1 MDVKRL
7 QTYKNLYLLVCMIVA
22 GILGGGY
29 FVSVSA
35 LLTVVLIGSLFYRIF
50 AVKQITAAWDI
61 NMLAFAVLVFS
72 CLLTGLW
79 AVDPGMAP
87 LGAVKF
93 FPLWLFYIAVSGQQ
107 EERERIIELLPVLG
121 SLMTLFSFL
130 MMQFPVFEEWVSVAG
145 RLAGFFQYPN
155 TYALFMLIC
164 LIIVIWRYRGKETDW
179 LDYLHG
185 LAAVFGIIMS
195 GSRTVFVLTGAVLL
209 WLLIMRRIL
218 SRRMLLL
225 LAAGCALAGV
235 LVLAVGGMEVLG
247 RFGDISLRSSTF
259 LGRMLYVRDA
269 LPLILRYPFGMGY
282 YGYYFIQQSVQTGV
296 YSVVNVHNELLQI
309 ILDAGLIPAAL
320 MVYALLRSVFT
331 RRTGQRNRVILTV
344 ILLHS
349 LLDYDFQF
357 LFMGFVLILF
367 LDMRNIRTHRVPV
380 LTKSVVSLAGA
391 GMLLLSVSG
400 GLSDLGYISG
410 NYEMSLR
417 AYSGNTAAR
426 LRFLTE
432 AEDTQKLEETAD
444 AILEGDP
451 YVSVAYSAKARAL
464 FAEGNVAG
472 FIEYKEKALETAP
485 YQFDEYKDY
494 LDVLSY
500 CEREYLADGNV
511 EDARICA
518 EHAAKIPEMLEAVK
532 DRTSWLGWQINDKPQ
547 LTLPYDDM
555 ELIREMEELVNE

>member
-1 MDVKRL
+1 MCAKKL
-7 QTYKNLYLLVCMIVA
+7 QTYKNLYLPICMIMA
-22 GILGGGY
+22 GIPGGGY

-35 LLTVVLIGSLFYRIF
+35 LLTLVLIGNLFYRIF
-50 AVKQITAAWDI
+50 AVKRITAAWDI

-72 CLLTGLW
+72 CLLAGLW

-93 FPLWLFYIAVSGQQ
+93 FPLLLFYIAVSGQQ
-107 EERERIIELLPVLG
+107 EERKRIIEQLPLMG
-121 SLMTLFSFL
+121 ALMTLFSFL
-130 MMQFPVFEEWVSVAG
+130 MMQFPVFEEWVSVSG

-179 LDYLHG
+179 LDYLYS
-185 LAAVFGIIMS
+185 LAAVTGIIMS
-195 GSRTVFVLTGAVLL
+195 GSRTVFILTGAVLL
-209 WLLIMRRIL
+209 WLLITRRIL
-218 SRRMLLL
+218 NRRMLILL
-225 LAAGCALAGV
+225 TAGCALAGI
-235 LVLAVGGMEVLG
+235 LVFVAGGTEVIG
-247 RFGDISLRSSTF
+247 RLGDISLRSSTF
-259 LGRMLYVRDA
+259 LGRILYVRDA
-269 LPLILRYPFGMGY
+269 LPLIVRYPLGMGY

-309 ILDAGLIPAAL
+309 ILDAGLIPAVL

-331 RRTGQRNRVILTV
+331 RRTGQRDRIILIV
-344 ILLHS
+344 MLLHS

-380 LTKSVVSLAGA
+380 LTRTIVSLTGA

-400 GLSDLGYISG
+400 GMADLGYLSG
-410 NYEMSLR
+410 NYEISLR
-417 AYSGNTAAR
+417 VYGGHTAAR
-426 LRFLTE
+426 LRLMTE
-432 AEDTQKLEETAD
+432 TEDMIEMGKAADAVLEEN
-444 AILEGDP
+444 P

-464 FAEGNVAG
+464 FSEGKVAG
-472 FIEYKEKALETAP
+472 FIEYKENALEMAP
-485 YQFDEYKDY
+485 YQFDEYMDY

-500 CEREYLADGNV
+500 CEREYLADGNIQ
-511 EDARICA
+511 DARICA
-518 EHAAKIPEMLEAVK
+518 EHAAKIPEMLEEVK
-532 DRTSWLGWQINDKPQ
+532 DRTSWLGWQIDDKPQ
-547 LTLPYDDM
+547 LTISHDDM

>member
-1 MDVKRL
+1 
-7 QTYKNLYLLVCMIVA
+7 MIAA
-22 GILGGGY
+22 GALGGGY

-35 LLTVVLIGSLFYRIF
+35 LLTVVLLGSLFYRIF
-50 AVKQITAAWDI
+50 TAKRITAAWDI
-61 NMLAFAVLVFS
+61 NMLAFAVLSFS
-72 CLLTGLW
+72 LLLTGLW

-93 FPLWLFYIAVSGQQ
+93 FPLLLFYIVVSGQQ
-107 EERERIIELLPVLG
+107 EERKRLIELLPMLG

-130 MMQFPVFEEWVSVAG
+130 LMQFPAFEEWVSVAG

-155 TYALFMLIC
+155 TYALFMLVC

-185 LAAVFGIIMS
+185 LAAVSGIIMS

-209 WLLIMRRIL
+209 WLLIVRRIL

-225 LAAGCALAGV
+225 LAAGCVLAGV
-235 LVLAVGGMEVLG
+235 LAVALGGMEVIG
-247 RFGDISLRSSTF
+247 RFSDISLRSSTF

-269 LPLILRYPFGMGY
+269 LPLILRYPLGMGY
-282 YGYYFIQQSVQTGV
+282 YGYHFIQQSVQTGV
-296 YSVVNVHNELLQI
+296 YSVVNVHNEWMQI

-320 MVYALLRSVFT
+320 MAYALLRSIFT
-331 RRTGQRNRVILTV
+331 RGTGQRDKVILIV
-344 ILLHS
+344 ILVHS

-367 LDMRNIRTHRVPV
+367 LDMRNIRMHRVPV
-380 LTKSVVSLAGA
+380 LTKSVVSLAGV
-391 GMLLLSVSG
+391 GILLLSLSG

-426 LRFLTE
+426 LRLLAETE
-432 AEDTQKLEETAD
+432 DMQEMEETAD
-444 AILEGDP
+444 TILEGNP
-451 YVSVAYSAKARAL
+451 YVSAAYSAKARAL
-464 FAEGNVAG
+464 FAEGNVAD

-485 YQFDEYKDY
+485 YQFDEYIDY

-500 CEREYLADGNV
+500 CEREYLADGNI

-518 EHAAKIPEMLEAVK
+518 EHAAKIPEMLKVVEE
-532 DRTSWLGWQINDKPQ
+532 RTSWLGWQIDDRPQ
-547 LTLPYDDM
+547 VTLSHDDM